1 MMQRTEGVLA
11 VPDPYL
17 EIRGGGA
24 FGPQFGLKIRGAA
37 PPGPSPRSATDW
49 YMPQPIS
56 GGEALM
62 QGFDYL
68 HSQYPVC

>member
-17 EIRGGGA
+17 EIRGGGLRA
-24 FGPQFGLKIRGAA
+24 SVWSKNKGPG
-37 PPGPSPRSATDW
+37 PPGPSTGFTTVW
-49 YMPQPIS
+49 YKPQPIS
-56 GGEALM
+56 GGDTLIR
-62 QGFDYL
+62 GFDYL

>member
-17 EIRGGGA
+17 EIRGGG
-24 FGPQFGLKIRGAA
+24 GLRASVWSKNKGAR
-37 PPGPSPRSATDW
+37 PPVPSPRSVTDW

-56 GGEALM
+56 GGDAHM
-62 QGFDYL
+62 QGFDFP
-68 HSQYPVC
+68 HFQYPVC